1 VIKKMVQVLEK
12 EEIYIIIP
20 KAEEI
25 EEKAE
30 EEVEKPKKKVKSG
43 RFAKKHQKRICINNM
58 RNKVDAS
65 VYRSGYI
72 PY

>member
-1 VIKKMVQVLEK
+1 MVQVLEK
-12 EEIYIIIP
+12 EELYILIP
-20 KAEEI
+20 EI

-30 EEVEKPKKKVKSG
+30 KAEEKVKKSKKKVKSG
-43 RFAKKHQKRICINNM
+43 KFAKKHQERICINNA

-65 VYRSGYI
+65 VFRSGYI

>member
-1 VIKKMVQVLEK
+1 MVQVLEK

-30 EEVEKPKKKVKSG
+30 EKIIQSKKKVKSG
-43 RFAKKHQKRICINNM
+43 RFAKKHQERICINNAK
-58 RNKVDAS
+58 NKIDAS
-65 VYRSGYI
+65 IYRSGYV

>member
-1 VIKKMVQVLEK
+1 MVQVLEK
-12 EEIYIIIP
+12 EDIYIIIP

-30 EEVEKPKKKVKSG
+30 EKEKKSKKKVNSG
-43 RFAKKHQKRICINNM
+43 RFAKKHQERICINNA

-65 VYRSGYI
+65 VFRSGYI